1 MIGMSAEATI
11 QERTGRIKG
20 ATREIK
26 QIIED
31 FRMQSIGGLM
41 AAWELWEKALIPSL
55 LSGAGTWFGLGSKS
69 KAIDMCD
76 NLQNYF
82 WRVILSVPES
92 CPKVAL
98 RCETSMMGMKWRI
111 WLRKILLLVRIKS
124 QNTNFLSRQVYDEC
138 KSKGWPG
145 LGKEVSEICDEIGLP
160 DVNDVSVTKDGIREN
175 IWDHHMEDM
184 KSELSKSKQL
194 HDIQDDDFKKSRII
208 LMIDRYTIP

>member
-1 MIGMSAEATI
+1 MFGNFLVKHRQSDRYLGQMLHGGGLGMSAEPTI

-111 WLRKILLLVRIKS
+111 WLRKILLLVRIKRKS

-138 KSKGWPG
+138 KSRGW
-145 LGKEVSEICDEIGLP
+145 ERS
-160 DVNDVSVTKDGIREN
+160 IRN
-175 IWDHHMEDM
+175 
-184 KSELSKSKQL
+184 L
-194 HDIQDDDFKKSRII
+194 RR
-208 LMIDRYTIP
+208 DRPPRCKLCFCNQR